1 MWGGR
6 LWGWRKENEDGP
18 APERALAGIK
28 RAGRGRTEATGE
40 SDERAV
46 RCGTQSES
54 LGSGGGR
61 EALDGGGAGGGIEER
76 GWGGQAGQALQCGRP
91 GGAVDCRWGRTQADL
106 HERATGAHPR
116 GSAAAARSKRGPDS
130 DVVADD
136 AAQGLTG
143 EGPARDRGGNDP

>member
-18 APERALAGIK
+18 APERALAGLK

-61 EALDGGGAGGGIEER
+61 EALDGGGAGGRIEER
-76 GWGGQAGQALQCGRP
+76 GCGRQAGQAPQC
-91 GGAVDCRWGRTQADL
+91 D
-106 HERATGAHPR
+106 
-116 GSAAAARSKRGPDS
+116 
-130 DVVADD
+130 
-136 AAQGLTG
+136 
-143 EGPARDRGGNDP
+143 GPARAGDWRRDR